1 MVFAKKTQQ
10 AFMTDDRKAAK
21 LAEKIL
27 PAGNV
32 QSTPHL
38 VGWMYFIGRFQDSDK
53 ATIVAELA
61 EVGRNLQPHLD
72 TAYQE
77 SLRCRLTAQTPD
89 LLRRASGACS
99 TPQRVQKGISSS
111 VIGENPGSGSGITK
125 APSTE
130 SS

>member
-10 AFMTDDRKAAK
+10 AFMTDDRKAAR

-38 VGWMYFIGRFQDSDK
+38 VGWMYFMGRFEDSDK

-61 EVGRNLQPHLD
+61 GLGRNLQPHLD

-77 SLRCRLTAQTPD
+77 ALRCRLAALTPN
-89 LLRRASGACS
+89 LLRRASGAFS
-99 TPQRVQKGISSS
+99 SPQCAQNGISSS
-111 VIGENPGSGSGITK
+111 VIGENSGSESGITK